1 MKAENISL
9 RDEYVTRM
17 VAEASA
23 KNRRIVYMDESYVHK
38 NYCRHDDSLYDP
50 NDEQDLQTVAIHKGR
65 RYCFIAAII
74 DADPSV
80 AAEHRTPNDRAH
92 LLTETLDIFEGE
104 STTKNPK
111 ATKDYH
117 GMFNF
122 SYFKLWVEKLLDA
135 LERRGVKNAIIV
147 MDSDK
152 FHNNK
157 PAETPRS
164 SSKKAVMQEACT
176 RYGLP
181 FKPDIDTKSMLWSK
195 LKHYIHREVKPVV
208 VEMAAHKGHEVL
220 FAPPHYSDL
229 QPIERLWAIV
239 EGDVGRQDILSTT
252 FVQGRQCLVRAFEKL
267 QSTSVQGCIDAAN
280 GHLKALHAHI
290 RKVESNEDS
299 DSEND
304 DSGASSSQEEEDDEE
319 EHSDEE

>member
-104 STTKNPK
+104 
-111 ATKDYH
+111 
-117 GMFNF
+117 
-122 SYFKLWVEKLLDA
+122 
-135 LERRGVKNAIIV
+135 
-147 MDSDK
+147 
-152 FHNNK
+152 
-157 PAETPRS
+157 
-164 SSKKAVMQEACT
+164 
-176 RYGLP
+176 
-181 FKPDIDTKSMLWSK
+181 
-195 LKHYIHREVKPVV
+195 
-208 VEMAAHKGHEVL
+208 HE
-220 FAPPHYSDL
+220 
-229 QPIERLWAIV
+229 
-239 EGDVGRQDILSTT
+239 
-252 FVQGRQCLVRAFEKL
+252 
-267 QSTSVQGCIDAAN
+267 
-280 GHLKALHAHI
+280 
-290 RKVESNEDS
+290 
-299 DSEND
+299 
-304 DSGASSSQEEEDDEE
+304 
-319 EHSDEE
+319 